1 MVHANASCISIT
13 AKWTGGPRE
22 KTISKFY
29 FMDISTSK
37 LQGSEYI
44 LLLTSFGQW
53 LEVLGYAPGTRE
65 VLPGHVR
72 EFLSF
77 QEQSGK
83 LVLQRITAGD
93 ATSFINGLKTK
104 TGVRTGRPYSPAH
117 INKYI
122 QALKLFSRY
131 VRETG
136 RSDIGFAIERLEQ
149 SRFKPVWLSKA
160 EVQRLY
166 EASSDNVLGMRDRAM
181 LAVFYGCGLRLN
193 EGASLELKDIINDR
207 KLLHVRKSKQYKE
220 RLVPVAEKNY
230 QEIKLYI
237 DYGRSQLLQYI
248 QTDALF
254 IDANKGQ
261 AMQKQSL
268 YIRIKR
274 LVKIAKVNKK
284 VGAHTL
290 RHSIA
295 THLLQ
300 SGMKLEGIR
309 DFLGHADLDS
319 TQIYTHLK
327 NEPV

>member
-1 MVHANASCISIT
+1 
-13 AKWTGGPRE
+13 
-22 KTISKFY
+22 
-29 FMDISTSK
+29 MDKQSSK
-37 LQGSEYI
+37 LGSSEYI

-72 EFLSF
+72 EFLCS

-83 LVLQRITAGD
+83 TVLELVTASD
-93 ATSFINGLKTK
+93 AMQFIAQLKTR
-104 TGVRTGRPYSPAH
+104 TGVRTGKPYSNNH

-136 RSDIGFAIERLEQ
+136 RADLSLSIERMDQ
-149 SRFKPVWLSKA
+149 SRSKPVWMTKD
-160 EVQRLY
+160 EVNRLY
-166 EASSDNVLGMRDRAM
+166 EASADNVLGMRDRAM

-193 EGASLELKDIINDR
+193 EGASLELKDIITDR
-207 KLLHVRKSKQYKE
+207 KLLHVRKGKQYKE
-220 RLVPVAEKNY
+220 RLVPIAEKNY
-230 QEIKLYI
+230 REIKFYI
-237 DYGRSQLLQYI
+237 DYGRPQLLAGI
-248 QTDALF
+248 QTNALF
-254 IDANKGQ
+254 IDANKGRP
-261 AMQKQSL
+261 MQKQSL

-274 LVKIAKVNKK
+274 LAKKAKINKK

-327 NEPV
+327 NEPA